1 MNKFVGF
8 ISSTAGR
15 AIRVIAG
22 LSLIALGL
30 LTAPGTTTGIILAAI
45 GALPVTTGILDICLL
60 APVFGAPLSGRKV
73 RVGRDFSNRHP

>member
-22 LSLIALGL
+22 LALIALGP
-30 LTAPGTTTGIILAAI
+30 LTAPDTTTGIILAAI
-45 GALPVTTGILDICLL
+45 GALPVITGTFDICLL
-60 APVFGAPLSGRKV
+60 APIFGAPMSGRKV
-73 RVGRDFSNRHP
+73 RAS